1 MGTSSETPNEGERIQ
16 HRGHGEKGKERWA
29 VYMEGY
35 KDGEGEEME
44 SGKRGEKKRKGEA
57 KEMIMAVLGVPA
69 KQPCNWATVPG
80 VGEESHRSSDQTSCR
95 LWSQGT
101 QVLCLPW

>member
-1 MGTSSETPNEGERIQ
+1 MGTSSETPKEGKRIQNEGQ
-16 HRGHGEKGKERWA
+16 GEKGKERWA

-35 KDGEGEEME
+35 KDAQGEEME

-57 KEMIMAVLGVPA
+57 KEMIMAVLGVPP

-80 VGEESHRSSDQTSCR
+80 VREQSHRPSDQTSF
-95 LWSQGT
+95 
-101 QVLCLPW
+101 